1 MTSLKLGSITVDVV
15 KKDIRN
21 VHLSVYPPV
30 GKVRIS
36 APLRMNVE
44 TIRLFAVSKLGWIKE
59 QQKQIVNQEREPAR
73 EYLERESHYFWGRRY
88 LLKVIEKNEPP
99 LIDLRH
105 RALIMQVRPGATVER
120 KQEILEEWYRTQLK
134 SAIPPLIAKWEPVMG
149 VRVARFFVQRMKT
162 KWGSCSRTSA
172 GIRLNSDL
180 AKKPLACLEYVL
192 VHEMTHLLEPTH
204 NNHFLALMDRFLP
217 NWRFHKEALNRLPVR
232 HENWK
237 Y

>member
-162 KWGSCSRTSA
+162 KWGSCGRTSA